1 MNEKKNRQWG
11 GRRNRG
17 HNPHGKFYESNGP
30 DVTEKHTSRWQKGQS
45 GNPAG
50 RPKGSKH
57 KLAEEFLRDLTT
69 VWSEIGIDC
78 IRQMAKKRP
87 GDFVRVCASLIPKE
101 FHVKD
106 KSLREM
112 SNQEIDEFIVL
123 LRSQLIG
130 DNAQVI
136 EGNAL
141 PSARQ

>member
-1 MNEKKNRQWG
+1 MLPETTNEK
-11 GRRNRG
+11 
-17 HNPHGKFYESNGP
+17 HA
-30 DVTEKHTSRWQKGQS
+30 SRWQKGQS

-57 KLAEEFLRDLTT
+57 KLAEGFLRDLLT
-69 VWSEIGIDC
+69 VWSETGIDC

-101 FHVKD
+101 FHVKE

-112 SNQEIDEFIVL
+112 TNQEIDEFIML
-123 LRSQLIG
+123 LRSQLMG
-130 DNAQVI
+130 DNAQMI

-141 PSARQ
+141 PCPGQ

>member
-1 MNEKKNRQWG
+1 VVL
-11 GRRNRG
+11 
-17 HNPHGKFYESNGP
+17 NPA
-30 DVTEKHTSRWQKGQS
+30 
-45 GNPAG
+45 GNPLG

-57 KLAEEFLRDLTT
+57 KLGEEFLRDLTT

-112 SNQEIDEFIVL
+112 SNQEIDDFIVL

-130 DNAQVI
+130 DKAQI
-136 EGNAL
+136 IDGDAL
-141 PSARQ
+141 PCPVQRRRPLANDL